1 MDIKTILNKLED
13 CKKDSQRKDLI
24 KNLIHIITYPKTK
37 KIYEQ
42 LLKINYIK
50 TLDNLYKH
58 KEYDSFLEILTSI
71 ILNLT
76 PLSET
81 YRKKYQ
87 ETLLNLIIPLKIKD
101 EEEALKNLNYFII
114 ATNNLDDIDNI
125 KHKKYLIFYLFFQI
139 VLKVKLDLT
148 IIDLLLKLE
157 KYMTR
162 FQHEIIV
169 YVLIIYSYIIK
180 NDDTPEQMI
189 ILKKIIEFC
198 KLDSSNETYFQYK
211 NEDIT
216 QNIVIML
223 LLYTPFKQEILINLY
238 NTDPNYFIN
247 IIQNIIILLGNYLQ
261 ENNKYN
267 VIYNTDLININNFFE
282 DDINAIDLDEMN
294 YNNKDVLYNYFNNK
308 EYFIN
313 KYNQFIEKI
322 NLKEI
327 LILNKY
333 EIYKGIIWT
342 LSNIILKIYSSDKNN
357 DIFNEN
363 KNHSTRLFNSLIS
376 IFQYIDD
383 SNKKIFVKQ
392 YLNLIKSLLQEVN
405 NFEEWSYIL
414 DILFKCSNI
423 IINKEQKKELI
434 ENEFKIEINL
444 LNEIFSIALKLYN
457 KEQMNFCDMEK
468 FSLLLH
474 QCNKFLKNDQLMSF
488 YIDIYLR
495 NEHKNKKYIKKS
507 NALNDNLYYNFINNL
522 ETLIFNVFSLPPKL
536 FLKSKNY
543 LLDIIH
549 TNYLNDRNNNNS
561 DLSKKIIIEKVIQK
575 YLENIFVSSGDS
587 EQNYTFFNYILS
599 EILYQTNDINF
610 LNQIMTSLI
619 FIKNEK
625 IKIIHQNVT

>member
-13 CKKDSQRKDLI
+13 CKKDSQRKELI
-24 KNLIHIITYPKTK
+24 KNLIYIITYPKTK

-162 FQHEIIV
+162 FQHEIIL

-189 ILKKIIEFC
+189 ILKKLIEFC

-342 LSNIILKIYSSDKNN
+342 LSNIILKNYSSEKNN

-376 IFQYIDD
+376 IFQYLDN
-383 SNKKIFVKQ
+383 SHQKIFVKQ
-392 YLNLIKSLLQEVN
+392 YLNIIKSLLKEVN

-414 DILFKCSNI
+414 DILFQCSNI
-423 IINKEQKKELI
+423 IINKEKKKELI

-457 KEQMNFCDMEK
+457 K
-468 FSLLLH
+468 
-474 QCNKFLKNDQLMSF
+474 
-488 YIDIYLR
+488 
-495 NEHKNKKYIKKS
+495 
-507 NALNDNLYYNFINNL
+507 
-522 ETLIFNVFSLPPKL
+522 
-536 FLKSKNY
+536 
-543 LLDIIH
+543 
-549 TNYLNDRNNNNS
+549 
-561 DLSKKIIIEKVIQK
+561 
-575 YLENIFVSSGDS
+575 
-587 EQNYTFFNYILS
+587 
-599 EILYQTNDINF
+599 
-610 LNQIMTSLI
+610 
-619 FIKNEK
+619 
-625 IKIIHQNVT
+625 